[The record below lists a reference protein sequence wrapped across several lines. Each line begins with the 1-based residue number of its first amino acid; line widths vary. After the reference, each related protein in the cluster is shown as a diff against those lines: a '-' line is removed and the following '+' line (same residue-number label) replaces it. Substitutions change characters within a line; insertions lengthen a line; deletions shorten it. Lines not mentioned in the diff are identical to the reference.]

1 MPTYAHYHSQ
11 LEALTERLRV
21 YLDRLEARAREYTAQ
36 AASATAGQV
45 SDPGA
50 AQEHRAEVRRTVMYL
65 HTKAERTFDQHFAP
79 FDRIDDDHLTPQER
93 AALENLLETARA
105 AVGDFRTR
113 LERVVDGAP
122 ARRRPSLEDQPTD
135 QIPAY
140 QSPDQ
145 PRQDRSRQDP
155 PQQDQPQHDVSQ
167 PRSGWDRAVEDWRL
181 AQASFTC
188 QRCGTRVPLPELY
201 HVAVYLTCPGCGSR
215 VVFQPSPAMQEAP
228 EWAEELAQ
236 EQAAPHRRRYEEQA
250 VQESAPGM
258 RLVHDVYYRL
268 AWFHALSSMLPFYAR
283 TRRQAVL
290 GELGSGYQ
298 PQDGS
303 PQSPR
308 YAEVEYVNIIG
319 SFGDYAAVL
328 RQQRLT
334 AHLELLL
341 AVVRS
346 VMRPGD
352 ALAHS
357 VLEGT
362 YTEAAYQQ
370 RADAALR
377 LPDALPR

>member
-1 MPTYAHYHSQ
+1 MPTYAHYRSQ

-36 AASATAGQV
+36 AASVTAGLQV

-65 HTKAERTFDQHFAP
+65 HTKAQRTFDQHLAP
-79 FDRIDDDHLTPQER
+79 FGRIDDDHLTPQER

-105 AVGDFRTR
+105 MVGDFRTR

-122 ARRRPSLEDQPTD
+122 TRSRPGLEDQATD

-140 QSPDQ
+140 QPPEQ
-145 PRQDRSRQDP
+145 PRQDLA
-155 PQQDQPQHDVSQ
+155 QQDLPHRDVPQSG
-167 PRSGWDRAVEDWRL
+167 SGWDRAVEDWRL

-215 VVFQPSPAMQEAP
+215 VVFQPSPAMQAAP

-236 EQAAPHRRRYEEQA
+236 EQAAPQRRRYEEQTA
-250 VQESAPGM
+250 QESAPGM

-283 TRRQAVL
+283 TRRQAFL
-290 GELGSGYQ
+290 GELGSCYQ
-298 PQDGS
+298 PQSS
-303 PQSPR
+303 PQSSR
-308 YAEVEYVNIIG
+308 YAEMEYVNIIG

-328 RQQRLT
+328 RQQGLA

>member
-1 MPTYAHYHSQ
+1 MPTYAHYRSQ

-36 AASATAGQV
+36 AASVTAGLQV

-65 HTKAERTFDQHFAP
+65 HTKAQRTFDQHLAP
-79 FDRIDDDHLTPQER
+79 FGRIDDDHLTPQER

-105 AVGDFRTR
+105 MVGDFRTR

-122 ARRRPSLEDQPTD
+122 TRSRPGLEDQATD

-140 QSPDQ
+140 QPPEQ
-145 PRQDRSRQDP
+145 PRQDLA
-155 PQQDQPQHDVSQ
+155 QQDLPYHDVPQSA
-167 PRSGWDRAVEDWRL
+167 GWDRAVEDWRL

-215 VVFQPSPAMQEAP
+215 VVFQPSPAMQAAP

-236 EQAAPHRRRYEEQA
+236 EQAAPQRRRYEEQTA
-250 VQESAPGM
+250 QESAPGM

-283 TRRQAVL
+283 TRRQAFL
-290 GELGSGYQ
+290 GELGSCYQ
-298 PQDGS
+298 PQSS
-303 PQSPR
+303 PQSSR
-308 YAEVEYVNIIG
+308 YAEMEYVNIIG

-328 RQQRLT
+328 RQQGLA